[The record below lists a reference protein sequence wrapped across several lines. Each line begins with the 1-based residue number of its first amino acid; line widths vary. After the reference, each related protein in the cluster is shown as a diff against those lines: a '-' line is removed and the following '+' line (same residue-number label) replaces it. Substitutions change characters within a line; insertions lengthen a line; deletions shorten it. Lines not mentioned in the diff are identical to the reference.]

1 MQKNAENGR
10 YQAAIFVIRGFLILA
25 ATAALT
31 ACGGTGLTTVED
43 ENQAGQQVARQV
55 ADQIGL
61 YSDSYLRNYVDAV
74 GRRLV
79 AELGDTPYQF
89 TFQIVDQPE
98 PNAFATPGGY
108 IYLSRG
114 ILALVNNEDEL
125 AGILAHEIS
134 HVTQRHHA
142 RQAQR
147 SVLPGLLTLPGQVV
161 GAVVSED
168 IGERINAPI
177 TQAGKVYLASFS
189 RTQETEADTIGMQL
203 AARAGYDP
211 NALGSS
217 LDNLERTV
225 TVLAGEQRRATFFDT
240 HPTTPD
246 RVANIEKQG
255 RSLQW
260 SPVTPFAADQ
270 AAFFKRIDGLYWG
283 PDNPLQGVFQDQKF
297 LQPDMGFTVTFP
309 DGWQTV
315 NTPNFVGA
323 FEPNQQALMVLGGA
337 GQLAPPEAYAR
348 AFADEVERETGI
360 VPDEIAPAELGE
372 WPAHF
377 VRIRDTSGEAPASI
391 YYVWIRSDR
400 TMFQIIAAGLDS
412 YTETMRQAALSLRN
426 MTQEE
431 RESIMAYRV
440 RIATA
445 EAGESIADLS
455 GRTGNL
461 WNEPL
466 TEATNG
472 RTSGAALEDG
482 ELIKIL
488 RAERYE

>member
-1 MQKNAENGR
+1 MQKNARKGR
-10 YQAAIFVIRGFLILA
+10 DQVPIFGIRQILILA
-25 ATAALT
+25 ASALLT

-43 ENQAGQQVARQV
+43 ENQAGRQV
-55 ADQIGL
+55 AQQVEDQIGL

-108 IYLSRG
+108 VYVSRG
-114 ILALVNNEDEL
+114 ILALVNSEDEL

-147 SVLPGLLTLPGQVV
+147 SVLPGLLTLPGAVV

-168 IGERINAPI
+168 VGQMINTPI
-177 TQAGKVYLASFS
+177 ANAGKVYLASFS
-189 RTQETEADTIGMQL
+189 RSQETEADTVGMQL
-203 AARAGYDP
+203 AARTGYDP
-211 NALGSS
+211 SALGDS

-225 TVLAGEQRRATFFDT
+225 QVLTGEQRQATFFDT

-246 RVANIEKQG
+246 RVANIDKLG
-255 RSLQW
+255 RTLQW
-260 SPVTPFAADQ
+260 QPVTPFAADQ

-283 PDNPLQGVFQDQKF
+283 RDNPLQGVFQEQKF
-297 LQPDMGFTVTFP
+297 LQPDMGFTITFP
-309 DGWQTV
+309 DGWQTA

-337 GQLAPPEAYAR
+337 GPLAPPEAYAR
-348 AFADEVERETGI
+348 AFAAEVEKETGI

-372 WPAHF
+372 WPAHY
-377 VRIRDTSGEAPASI
+377 VRIRDTSGEQPASI

-400 TMFQIIAAGLDS
+400 MMFQIIAAGLDS
-412 YTETMRQAALSLRN
+412 YTEAMRQAALSLSN

-466 TEATNG
+466 TEAANG
-472 RTSGAALEDG
+472 RSSGAALKGG
-482 ELIKIL
+482 ELVKIL